1 MPVQTTKTENIYFP
15 DGAKVSVKAAGD
27 VTYTD
32 LGAIGS
38 DVTATLNWDE
48 NQFETANAGKLSKQI
63 KNMTIDGGLTLINLN
78 QEGIEKMSGGIMT
91 KVATAGTAVS
101 TIPVQDIAG
110 PWEENAIYDLVMLTS
125 SSDSTKLRMATKP
138 VLTSIVLDPTDVNE
152 ALTENSD
159 YIVLE
164 NSNSYSGW
172 SVVFIAD
179 KIVPTG
185 ATALPIGITYG
196 TNTPVASSTLYA
208 GSSTVVIDAYSM
220 LVEHTDSDGKK
231 RSLELFSI
239 DPNSGG
245 MQFNFKAATSDGVE
259 EMPLTFTGKLDTS
272 KTDGR
277 QLMAWTVD
285 TGAA

>member
-1 MPVQTTKTENIYFP
+1 
-15 DGAKVSVKAAGD
+15 
-27 VTYTD
+27 
-32 LGAIGS
+32 
-38 DVTATLNWDE
+38 
-48 NQFETANAGKLSKQI
+48 
-63 KNMTIDGGLTLINLN
+63 
-78 QEGIEKMSGGIMT
+78 
-91 KVATAGTAVS
+91 
-101 TIPVQDIAG
+101 
-110 PWEENAIYDLVMLTS
+110 
-125 SSDSTKLRMATKP
+125 MATKP

-159 YIVLE
+159 YIVIE

-179 KIVPTG
+179 NIVATG
-185 ATALPIGITYG
+185 ATALPIVITYG